1 MVASASYSYLPAYKK
16 FGANVKIVH
25 FIGADKPWMGE
36 GAAPLPVSE
45 YRKYWWQLYSSQVVP
60 FRQRTREHEQQ
71 MFLGGSQVIVDKRW
85 ICFCCPPTRL
95 HVATWELKV
104 RNWRPVNNNIEK
116 FPSSF
121 NHHAYPQGRPQKV
134 GVGIKQTIARIM
146 FSTLAWHIYGWTMDN
161 SFREEDLPYIIYLF
175 WSWHIL

>member
-60 FRQRTREHEQQ
+60 FQHRTRDYEQH
-71 MFLGGSQVIVDKRW
+71 LLSGGSQVIVDKRETW
-85 ICFCCPPTRL
+85 FSIPPTRF
-95 HVATWELKV
+95 HVAT
-104 RNWRPVNNNIEK
+104 
-116 FPSSF
+116 
-121 NHHAYPQGRPQKV
+121 
-134 GVGIKQTIARIM
+134 
-146 FSTLAWHIYGWTMDN
+146 
-161 SFREEDLPYIIYLF
+161 
-175 WSWHIL
+175 